1 MSLDDPN
8 TAPGSPAGDRSR
20 EEDPETAA
28 AELRAALERAAK
40 APTLLVATDFDGAL
54 AEFTLDPDD
63 TAPSPPDRTSPRRAG
78 STGSSALCWTT

>member
-8 TAPGSPAGDRSR
+8 AAPGSPAGDRSR

-63 TAPSPPDRTSPRRAG
+63 TIPLERTAAPYDVIEAFRGLSETVD
-78 STGSSALCWTT
+78 